1 MSRAVPL
8 LLFLALALPLGAL
21 AQTVSD
27 AGVSTEDGGTDGG
40 TRDGGGLPDASV
52 GEGGADRDNEQGDDT
67 TGRVVTVCDRASD
80 CSAGFSCVQGRC
92 TWIGIREAEGGFGCG
107 GGQGALAALVL
118 PFAVLLTARFQST
131 RRCSGS
137 AARRTRPR
145 RR

>member
-8 LLFLALALPLGAL
+8 LLFLVLALPHGAF
-21 AQTVSD
+21 AQAEAD

-40 TRDGGGLPDASV
+40 TDGGGLPDASV

-67 TGRVVTVCDRASD
+67 TGRVVTVCERASD
-80 CSAGFSCVQGRC
+80 CSAGFSCAQGRC

-107 GGQGALAALVL
+107 GGQGALAAGVL
-118 PFAVLLTARFQST
+118 PFAVLLSARFRST